1 MTKDFVARDGIESL
15 GSILFP
21 YLAKSTAY
29 TIGDEDY
36 FVDCTSGTFTI
47 TLPTAVGVSGK
58 IYIVKNSGSGTI
70 TVATTSSQTIDGS
83 STKTLS
89 QYQSVQVQSN
99 GSNWVVAGTSG
110 ATGAVGQTGAAGITG
125 ATGQTGATGATGI
138 TGATGQTGAT
148 GATGEAGEGFNAIS
162 NYGDDRIL
170 TSDGTSNGANAEP
183 NLTFDGNTLIL
194 GGNTGATGIVVNILG
209 STGQLL
215 EIDDTITGDILQVG
229 NLSGSPIFSV
239 NSDGFI
245 KTLSG
250 YFTGQTADFVVFS
263 IPDTTG
269 VAVFFDY
276 YAINTTLSSYRC
288 GTVMAV
294 WNASDSTVQFTDTS
308 TKDLYGSTSTLK
320 FSVAITSNNLELTAN
335 ISANTWTVKIG
346 ARVL

>member
-110 ATGAVGQTGAAGITG
+110 ATGAVGQTGAA
-125 ATGQTGATGATGI
+125 GI

>member
-21 YLAKSTAY
+21 YSAKSTTY

-36 FVDCTSGTFTI
+36 FIDCTSGTFTV

-70 TVATTSSQTIDGS
+70 TVGTTSSQTIDGS
-83 STKTLS
+83 STKTLL

-99 GSNWVVAGTSG
+99 GSNWVIAGTSG
-110 ATGAVGQTGAAGITG
+110 TTGSTGATG
-125 ATGQTGATGATGI
+125 ATGQTGTTGS
-138 TGATGQTGAT
+138 TGAT
-148 GATGEAGEGFNAIS
+148 GATGAGFGTIS
-162 NYGDDRIL
+162 NYGDNRIL
-170 TSDGTSNGANAEP
+170 TSDGTSNAANAES
-183 NLTFDGNTLIL
+183 NLTFDGNTLTL
-194 GGNTGATGIVVNILG
+194 GSATGATGVVVNILG

-215 EIDDTITGDILQVG
+215 ELDDTTTGDILQVG
-229 NLSGSPIFSV
+229 DLSGSPIFTV
-239 NSDGFI
+239 NSSGFI

-250 YFTGQTADFVVFS
+250 YFTGQTGNFIAFS

-288 GTVMAV
+288 GAIMAV
-294 WNASDSTVQFTDTS
+294 WNASDNTSQFTDTS
-308 TKDLYGSTSTLK
+308 TKDLYGSTAGLT
-320 FSVAITSNNLELTAN
+320 FSAAITSNNLELTAN
-335 ISANTWTVKIG
+335 ISANTWTIKIG

>member
-110 ATGAVGQTGAAGITG
+110 ATGAVGQTGAA
-125 ATGQTGATGATGI
+125 GI

-294 WNASDSTVQFTDTS
+294 WNASDNTVQFTDTS